1 MKALHLLLIVVLCVM
16 ASGLVARDSS
26 ERAIG
31 IQFGTSSGSGYSY
44 RWIGEN
50 HGLQFTLGAIT
61 YGSNNVKFPN
71 YLYDEDVVSPG
82 AESTLYSLKGRKSS
96 MSVGLNYVNI
106 LESNRSSRFYLS
118 MGGAYTIK
126 RDKEITRS
134 YNRINNNYYEYQ
146 LNTVVP
152 EIKNTVKDDK
162 WTVGGGPGFE
172 LTLDKHFHFTIDL
185 PLTYNSD
192 EEIIMYIPQVGLY
205 YYFK

>member
-1 MKALHLLLIVVLCVM
+1 MKALHLLLIVVLCIM

-31 IQFGTSSGSGYSY
+31 VQFGTSSGSGYSY

-61 YGSNNVKFPN
+61 YGSNKVKFPVF
-71 YLYDEDVVSPG
+71 LYDEDVQSPG

-96 MSVGLNYVNI
+96 MSVGLNYINI
-106 LESNRSSRFYLS
+106 LEGNRSSRFYLS

-126 RDKEITRS
+126 RDKEFTRS
-134 YNRINNNYYEYQ
+134 YNRINNNYYEYE
-146 LNTVVP
+146 LNAVVP
-152 EIKNTVKDDK
+152 EIKSTKNDDK

-172 LTLDKHFHFTIDL
+172 LTLDKHFRFTIDL
-185 PLTYNSD
+185 PLTYNS
-192 EEIIMYIPQVGLY
+192 EEDIIMYIPQVGLY

>member
-26 ERAIG
+26 QRAIG
-31 IQFGTSSGSGYSY
+31 VQFGTSSGSGYSY

-61 YGSNNVKFPN
+61 YGSNNVKFPT
-71 YLYDEDVVSPG
+71 YLYDEDVESPG
-82 AESTLYSLKGRKSS
+82 AESTLYKLKGRKSS
-96 MSVGLNYVNI
+96 MSVGLNYINI
-106 LESNRSSRFYLS
+106 LESNRSSRFYVS
-118 MGGAYTIK
+118 MGGAYTLR

-134 YNRINNNYYEYQ
+134 YNRINNNYYEYE

-152 EIKNTVKDDK
+152 EIKTTLKNDK

-172 LTLDKHFHFTIDL
+172 LTLDKHFRFTIDL
-185 PLTYNSD
+185 PLTYNS
-192 EEIIMYIPQVGLY
+192 EEDIIMYIPQVGLY